1 MLNPLSFFSRIFK
14 SNNENELNKIRKV
27 VNKINNL
34 EKDFI
39 NLDENQL
46 KKKTNDLV
54 KRVETNKDL
63 SLILP
68 EAFGLVREASKRV
81 LKERHFDVQ
90 LIGGVV
96 FVYFVKIKDL
106 KSLAIILKGISFFWV
121 FFTIFN
127 LYLFP
132 ETLYLTLFVFM
143 PLIINFYGLKNVKKE
158 IILQLNKKGLSDKEI
173 HLLQLLAGIKKK

>member
-1 MLNPLSFFSRIFK
+1 MQTAMEDTFVGGNTSDVSITLW
-14 SNNENELNKIRKV
+14 
-27 VNKINNL
+27 
-34 EKDFI
+34 FI
-39 NLDENQL
+39 VFVLM
-46 KKKTNDLV
+46 TLV
-54 KRVETNKDL
+54 
-63 SLILP
+63 
-68 EAFGLVREASKRV
+68 GL
-81 LKERHFDVQ
+81 L
-90 LIGGVV
+90 

-132 ETLYLTLFVFM
+132 ETFYLTLFVFM